1 MNLNSAAMRKSTIL
15 SVCVVIVVAVTLGA
29 VTRSKT
35 NGAPTRTADTVLA
48 AAVPAPAVPVESNPE
63 RNAYFGQTHLHTSW
77 SLDAY
82 ILGNT
87 VTGPA
92 EAYQFAIGQ
101 PIKHPA
107 GYEVQIRQPLDF
119 QGVTDHAEYVGMV
132 RMANDPSSPVSKL
145 PIAVKLR
152 VSASNSAMMIFQWL
166 AGSIAKN
173 EPIKE
178 LLNPELTGSVWKQNI
193 QIADQYNKP
202 GKFTAFVSYEW
213 TSMPNSQNLHRNV
226 FFRDSVHVP
235 AAPFSAIDSDHPED
249 LWAWMD
255 AQRKA
260 GNELLCISH
269 NANLSNGLM
278 FPVDVDSKGRP
289 LDAAWANER
298 LNNEPLTE
306 IKQCKGTSET
316 TPELSPN
323 DEFADYELMSYL
335 IGIDNSTSK
344 PHGSYAREAYK
355 NGLAM
360 QDTRGYNPY
369 KFGFV
374 GAGDA
379 HNTATAYSHSNFF
392 GDHALVD
399 PTPEIRLSGKV
410 ASGMD
415 IIKTGPSGLGGV
427 WAESNTRAAIF
438 DAMKRKETF
447 GTTGVRMRVRMFG
460 GWDYPDDTVEKKDWV
475 KTAYAQGVP
484 MGGDLPAKKGTAP
497 AFIVWA
503 VKDPDDGNLDRIQIV
518 KGWSQNGQTFEK
530 VYDVVWSGDRKP
542 DPTTGKVPAVGNT
555 VDVKNASYTNTIG
568 ATELRKVWR
577 DPDFDPKLNAFYYAR
592 VLQIPTPRWSTYDA
606 KKLGVAPPTTVPASL
621 QERAWTSPIWYT
633 PSSEASANAQAEKT
647 VSNLLKKGAQPLD
660 DAQLKALVIGKS
672 ISLRNNVTGEQ
683 FRVRYGRNGRYL
695 AEPTPRKSAEQTS
708 EFGDWMRSAQQ
719 EQAPGYS
726 IQNGKIVNMVGD
738 ATFQLA
744 VYKQGDK
751 YIAARG
757 SEFGYANYQ
766 IIAPVNDQVAHRKGA
781 PQTMSNNHAE

>member
-1 MNLNSAAMRKSTIL
+1 MKPKVGVKSVL
-15 SVCVVIVVAVTLGA
+15 L
-29 VTRSKT
+29 
-35 NGAPTRTADTVLA
+35 TVLIVA
-48 AAVPAPAVPVESNPE
+48 WVVTSALAQDSNPE

-92 EAYQFAIGQ
+92 EAYQYAIGQ

-107 GYEVQIRQPLDF
+107 GYEVKIRQPLDF

-132 RMANDPSSPVSKL
+132 KMANDPSSPISKL
-145 PIAVKLR
+145 PIAEKLKVR
-152 VSASNSAMMIFQWL
+152 KPSDAETIFQWL
-166 AGSIAKN
+166 AGSIAKR

-178 LLNPELTGSVWKQNI
+178 LLNPEIMGSVWKQNI
-193 QIADQYNKP
+193 AIADQYNKP

-213 TSMPNSQNLHRNV
+213 TSMPGSQNLHRNV
-226 FFRDSVHVP
+226 FFRDSKHVP

-260 GNELLCISH
+260 GNDLLCISH

-306 IKQCKGTSET
+306 IKQVKGTSET

-323 DEFADYELMSYL
+323 DEFANYELMSYL

-374 GAGDA
+374 GAGDS
-379 HNTATAYSHSNFF
+379 HNTATAYTQSNFF

-399 PTPEIRLSGKV
+399 PTPEVRLSGKV

-427 WAESNTRAAIF
+427 WAESNTRASIF

-447 GTTGVRMRVRMFG
+447 GTTGVRVKVRMFG
-460 GWDYPDDTVEKKDWV
+460 GWDYPNDALEKRDWV
-475 KTAYAQGVP
+475 KLGYAKGVP
-484 MGGDLPAKKGTAP
+484 MGGDLPTRKGNEPT
-497 AFIVWA
+497 FIVWA

-518 KGWSQNGQTFEK
+518 KGWSKSGQTFEK
-530 VYDVVWSGDRKP
+530 VYDIVWSGNRKP

-568 ATELRKVWR
+568 AVELKKVWT
-577 DPDFDPKLNAFYYAR
+577 DPEFDPKLNAFYYAR

-606 KKLGVAPPTTVPASL
+606 KKLGVAPPATVPSSI

-633 PSSEASANAQAEKT
+633 PEKQDVRKGNKQGLT
-647 VSNLLKKGAQPLD
+647 VADLLRKGAVALND
-660 DAQLKALVIGKS
+660 KQLNELLIGKS
-672 ISLRNNVTGEQ
+672 VWMRNTVTGGQYESIYEANSH
-683 FRVRYGRNGRYL
+683 RLIMHVGKNAIPEVEL
-695 AEPTPRKSAEQTS
+695 SELSA
-708 EFGDWMRSAQQ
+708 A
-719 EQAPGYS
+719 YS
-726 IQNGKIVNMVGD
+726 IYDGQVISSIGDKPFNLTLYKVGD
-738 ATFQLA
+738 VF
-744 VYKQGDK
+744 Y
-751 YIAARG
+751 AAR
-757 SEFGYANYQ
+757 SNEFGYANYKVMNPP
-766 IIAPVNDQVAHRKGA
+766 PVNLVALGKGDA
-781 PQTMSNNHAE
+781 TRINRR